1 MTELKIKNL
10 VGRGRPILLLGATGS
25 GKSRL
30 TRSII
35 SDNCQKIIKLRE
47 GNGMMTVESSEIV
60 VSPNI
65 PKDSI
70 VIYGKIDYA
79 EKYLLYDEN
88 ELLCDLLYYSTK
100 SYVDATNK
108 YKSKDEALI
117 AFEKALDEEIDRK
130 VLGCEDYFK
139 LAFKIKNSNGIKE
152 KLKNLIKKFD
162 IVQLKAIYL
171 NTFLNNKGQYIKE
184 FFKDEIN
191 KKTLLD
197 YKLTENI
204 DDFWSL
210 IIDSYNSMCDELF
223 DEISSFNKSKNIKT
237 DLDTDKK
244 EFAICVSDLDIDN
257 ELVKNIITSGT
268 NSISHFIK
276 DFSIYGHIE
285 ADSEISSLVKCHFNG
300 GDNEDSFVIKLIDTM
315 GFFHQDSPGVNVECE
330 NVIDQLSLN
339 QCSDVIYVLK
349 ANDDALNKK
358 SAQILREL
366 KKTCKKEL
374 NLHICFTHFDEY
386 IIDELNGDDEGLFD
400 SEKIINDKLIEE
412 KIDKLRKKYINYL
425 EISDSKKSEKVSI
438 DKEFSYFSYPTI
450 NQSVDEILMSHGM
463 EYNIGILKLIKNCLR
478 DMKNYDISIKGS
490 KKIDYKLDID
500 KTTLYDISTIYF
512 DLTENIAECEKSM
525 LNLHFKTYKAVI
537 NKWLK
542 YGVKF
547 ISNAGDER
555 TGYIRLRTY
564 FIEYITN
571 FINNSI
577 IPELSI
583 GFDNILVDKKDS
595 KALEEYDKIIKK
607 YLSQNIGK
615 MVARD
620 LLDGILKG
628 HRMIYDLRLDMYAI
642 LDEIRTRYFPRP
654 NVTLDE
660 ITQNDERDFIKIL
673 EKSIQE
679 SLLSFVKMYCNEL
692 N

>member
-47 GNGMMTVESSEIV
+47 GNGMMTVESSEIA

-65 PKDSI
+65 PEDSI

-108 YKSKDEALI
+108 YKSKDEALT
-117 AFEKALDEEIDRK
+117 AFERALDEEIDRK

-223 DEISSFNKSKNIKT
+223 DKISSFNKSKNIKT

-257 ELVKNIITSGT
+257 ELVRNKITSGT

-285 ADSEISSLVKCHFNG
+285 ADSEISSLVK
-300 GDNEDSFVIKLIDTM
+300 
-315 GFFHQDSPGVNVECE
+315 
-330 NVIDQLSLN
+330 
-339 QCSDVIYVLK
+339 
-349 ANDDALNKK
+349 
-358 SAQILREL
+358 
-366 KKTCKKEL
+366 
-374 NLHICFTHFDEY
+374 
-386 IIDELNGDDEGLFD
+386 
-400 SEKIINDKLIEE
+400 
-412 KIDKLRKKYINYL
+412 
-425 EISDSKKSEKVSI
+425 
-438 DKEFSYFSYPTI
+438 
-450 NQSVDEILMSHGM
+450 
-463 EYNIGILKLIKNCLR
+463 
-478 DMKNYDISIKGS
+478 
-490 KKIDYKLDID
+490 
-500 KTTLYDISTIYF
+500 
-512 DLTENIAECEKSM
+512 
-525 LNLHFKTYKAVI
+525 
-537 NKWLK
+537 
-542 YGVKF
+542 
-547 ISNAGDER
+547 
-555 TGYIRLRTY
+555 
-564 FIEYITN
+564 
-571 FINNSI
+571 
-577 IPELSI
+577 
-583 GFDNILVDKKDS
+583 
-595 KALEEYDKIIKK
+595 
-607 YLSQNIGK
+607 
-615 MVARD
+615 
-620 LLDGILKG
+620 
-628 HRMIYDLRLDMYAI
+628 
-642 LDEIRTRYFPRP
+642 
-654 NVTLDE
+654 
-660 ITQNDERDFIKIL
+660 
-673 EKSIQE
+673 
-679 SLLSFVKMYCNEL
+679 
-692 N
+692 